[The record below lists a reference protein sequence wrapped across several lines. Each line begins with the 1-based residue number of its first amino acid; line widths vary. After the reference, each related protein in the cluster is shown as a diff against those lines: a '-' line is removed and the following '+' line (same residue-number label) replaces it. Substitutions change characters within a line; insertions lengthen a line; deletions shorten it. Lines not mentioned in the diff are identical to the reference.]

1 MKMSLGAA
9 CLLLLTAC
17 APATTST
24 SAPPAGG
31 PTISPAQAQQA
42 QQLIVQKG
50 CGSCHTIPGVPGAT
64 GNIGPNLSGVGS
76 RTTIAGGA
84 VPHNGP
90 ADLQR
95 WILDPP
101 SVKPGT
107 AMPKLG
113 LTDDEAGTIVAY
125 LETLR

>member
-1 MKMSLGAA
+1 M
-9 CLLLLTAC
+9 
-17 APATTST
+17 
-24 SAPPAGG
+24 
-31 PTISPAQAQQA
+31 
-42 QQLIVQKG
+42 
-50 CGSCHTIPGVPGAT
+50 
-64 GNIGPNLSGVGS
+64 
-76 RTTIAGGA
+76 
-84 VPHNGP
+84 
-90 ADLQR
+90 QR